1 MTDQSFSTACLVFTK
16 SGGIAFLVTITTI
29 FMIVAMAS
37 SV

>member
-1 MTDQSFSTACLVFTK
+1 MNQSVYTAWHVFTK

-37 SV
+37 PV